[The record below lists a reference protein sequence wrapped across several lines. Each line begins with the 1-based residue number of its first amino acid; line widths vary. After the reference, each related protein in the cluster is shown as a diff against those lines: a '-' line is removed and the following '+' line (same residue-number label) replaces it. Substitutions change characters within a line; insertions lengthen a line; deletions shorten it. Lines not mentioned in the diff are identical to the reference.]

1 MSASIQLFVGASIYS
16 FLLSENC
23 LLSYQKIYMLIIKD
37 LLNQKNGVGTIE
49 FKMKLGST
57 FFKRSILGEILL
69 YVTAVVYRDRE
80 YSNVEELLC
89 VIV

>member
-1 MSASIQLFVGASIYS
+1 MSASIQLFVGAWIYS

-23 LLSYQKIYMLIIKD
+23 LLSYQKIYMFIIKN
-37 LLNQKNGVGTIE
+37 LLNQKNGFVTFE
-49 FKMKLGST
+49 FKRKLGST

-69 YVTAVVYRDRE
+69 YVTVVVYRDRE
-80 YSNVEELLC
+80 YSNVEKLLC